1 MEHSDKYSIRSF
13 RERLRRSMR
22 RHALLSFFLLAF
34 CVAWGYGLP
43 AFGLFHLQSLVWA
56 LPLALSS
63 TLAALIMSWAIDG
76 KSGVYAL
83 LRRSLLW
90 HVGVKWYLFVLLA
103 LPALILLGILLIP
116 GAGAD
121 FRFDNGIPLLYL
133 ITLVPTLLVGGPLFE
148 EPGWRGFA
156 LPRLQRRM
164 GPVYGTL
171 VLGILWGL
179 WHLPLFLIPGYNG
192 TDANIA
198 DNMLLFATCMIQTY
212 AFSVIFAWIYNCT
225 HGSLLLTI
233 LAHTSINM
241 EGVLVSLFPA
251 LTTTALDIA
260 VTISETTIFT
270 IFAIILLLATR
281 GRLGYIPVASCVQET
296 VSDRVPLAETKMPR

>member
-1 MEHSDKYSIRSF
+1 MEHSAKYSIRSV
-13 RERLRRSMR
+13 RERLCRSMR

-43 AFGLFHLQSLVWA
+43 AFGFFHLQSLVWA
-56 LPLALSS
+56 LPLALSP
-63 TLAALIMSWAIDG
+63 TFAALVMSWVIDG

-83 LRRSLLW
+83 LRRLLLW
-90 HVGVKWYLFVLLA
+90 HVGIKWYLFVLLA
-103 LPALILLGILLIP
+103 LPALIISGILLIP

-121 FRFDNGIPLLYL
+121 FRFDAGVPLLYL
-133 ITLVPTLLVGGPLFE
+133 IALLPTLLVGGPLFE

-156 LPRLQRRM
+156 LPRLQQRM

-192 TDANIA
+192 TDANPA
-198 DNMLLFATCMIQTY
+198 DNMLLFATCMLQTY
-212 AFSVIFAWIYNCT
+212 AFSVIFAWLYNYT

-241 EGVLVSLFPA
+241 EGVLVSFFPA
-251 LTTTALDIA
+251 LTATALDMA

-270 IFAIILLLATR
+270 IFAIVLLLATR
-281 GRLGYIPVASCVQET
+281 GRLGYIPVTSCAQEA
-296 VSDRVPLAETKMPR
+296 VPDRVPLVETKIPR